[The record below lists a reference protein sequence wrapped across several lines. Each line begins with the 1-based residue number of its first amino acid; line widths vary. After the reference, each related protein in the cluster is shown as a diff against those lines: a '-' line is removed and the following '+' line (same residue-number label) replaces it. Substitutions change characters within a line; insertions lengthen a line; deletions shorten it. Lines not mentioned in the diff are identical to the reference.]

1 MKMLTNLKTALK
13 NPAEARF
20 LKLTIQGEIPKELH
34 HLIYLEELYLEGEF
48 DQFTVDLQFFSQ
60 LKLLSINSSTLK
72 VFPAE
77 ALKCPSLINLKVLAG
92 LFQFLVLPLEV
103 ISELKFFTLKNTSL
117 KQLPLEISQ
126 LATIEEMNLSE
137 NQLTDLP
144 LSLCEL
150 KKLKRL
156 NIDRNQF
163 KTLPAIIKKCESLRY
178 LSCDGN
184 LFSDEEKERIQR
196 EFNLTPH

>member
-1 MKMLTNLKTALK
+1 MKMITNLKTALK
-13 NPAEARF
+13 NPQDTRF
-20 LKLTIQGEIPKELH
+20 LKLTVHGEIPKELN

-48 DQFTVDLQFFSQ
+48 DHFTLDLQFFSQ
-60 LKLLSINSSTLK
+60 LKLLSLNSSTLK
-72 VFPAE
+72 EFPAE

-92 LFQFLVLPLEV
+92 QFSFLALPLEV
-103 ISELKFFTLKNTSL
+103 VSDLKFLTLKNTTL
-117 KQLPLEISQ
+117 HQLPLEIAQ
-126 LATIEEMNLSE
+126 LGHIEEMNLSE
-137 NQLTDLP
+137 NQLTELP
-144 LSLCEL
+144 ASFSDL

-163 KTLPAIIKKCESLRY
+163 KTLPSIIKKCEGLRY

-184 LFSDEEKERIQR
+184 LFSEEEKERIQR

>member
-13 NPAEARF
+13 NPIEARF
-20 LKLTIQGEIPKELH
+20 LKLTVFGEIPKELN

-48 DQFTVDLQFFSQ
+48 DIFTVDLQFFAN

-72 VFPAE
+72 KFPAE
-77 ALKCPSLINLKVLAG
+77 VLKCPSLINLKVLAG
-92 LFQFLVLPLEV
+92 QFHFLALPLEV
-103 ISELKFFTLKNTSL
+103 ISDLKFFTLKNTSL
-117 KQLPLEISQ
+117 TELPLEISQ
-126 LATIEEMNLSE
+126 LGSIEEMNLSE
-137 NQLTDLP
+137 NKLSNLP

-163 KTLPAIIKKCESLRY
+163 KTLPSIIKECGGLRY